1 MIEKYDS
8 ISKKRINVD
17 VLVSTFN
24 NENTIEKCIESIL
37 QQDHN
42 SWRLLIFNDNSQDET
57 LKKIISYQDQRII
70 LINSKKM
77 LVLINL
83 KTS

>member
-1 MIEKYDS
+1 MIQFRKN
-8 ISKKRINVD
+8 INVD

-42 SWRLLIFNDNSQDET
+42 NWRLLIFNDNSQDET
-57 LKKIISYQDQRII
+57 IKKIISYQDQRII
-70 LINSKKM
+70 AINSKKNIWY
-77 LVLINL
+77 LSI
-83 KTS
+83 